1 MIRLNEKDR
10 ELLKTGTTIKLSGDD
25 PVAKNFAY
33 MGGEFRTN
41 EEDYLEVLIYDTNE
55 NFLESAVADRQD
67 YYKRGADHE
76 STPNM
81 IIIRTG
87 TILRKMGYD
96 RGTYIV
102 KYNFLRNIAGSYET
116 VLVDKNDV
124 IWPGNFHQFRGGI
137 KSGLDPNDPAVSEGR
152 LDLFLKDFKYYIH
165 EISPS
170 RTEIR
175 LAPQKIIDR
184 GANKYYRNFYLSA
197 RTRETVIG
205 MGNEDARVEFV
216 GNDKASSKTLR
227 LTAENARFLP
237 KMVGGTFS
245 IPNAYIANYTTIP
258 QAQAPTN
265 FQVIEERE
273 GDMRAR
279 FYLDREA
286 SFTEISSYMS
296 NTIGDQFFGNLI
308 QSFEN
313 NGEGFSPSDSI
324 NSVPSAQFVASG
336 FNSTPR
342 VGSNGWA
349 EFAGGSGNTLLKD
362 LYKYNNGNGGL
373 AIPTFRF
380 RENINNTIV
389 IRSNSILPNLDIP
402 TTYTWE
408 LTGWDKGNPGDSS
421 TLEPIYPKE
430 GDNDG
435 DFILIGPDSQDPT
448 VATPRGDLNV
458 FQATTQDST
467 DGSTL
472 VFQLASKDVAI
483 GIKLTVEQALG
494 EGVNATS
501 TLWLPACI
509 YQTE

>member
-1 MIRLNEKDR
+1 MIRLNEKDK
-10 ELLKTGTTIKLSGDD
+10 ELLQTGKTIKLSGDD
-25 PVAKNFAY
+25 AIANAYRY

-41 EEDYLEVLIYDTNE
+41 EEDYLEILVHDTNQ
-55 NFLESAVADRQD
+55 NFLESAVVDRQD

-81 IIIRTG
+81 IVIRTG

-96 RGTYIV
+96 RGTFII

-116 VLVDKNDV
+116 VLVDVNNV
-124 IWPGNFHQFRGGI
+124 VWPGNYHQFRGGI

-170 RTEIR
+170 RQEIR
-175 LAPQKIIDR
+175 LAPQQIKDR

-197 RTRETVIG
+197 RTTETVIG
-205 MGNEDARVEFV
+205 TGESDARVEFV
-216 GNDKASSKTLR
+216 GNDKRESKTVR
-227 LTAENARFLP
+227 LTAENATFLP
-237 KMVGGTFS
+237 KMVGGSFS
-245 IPNAYIANYTTIP
+245 IPNAYIVNYTTIP

-273 GDMRAR
+273 GEMRAR
-279 FYLDREA
+279 FYLDREG
-286 SFTEISSYMS
+286 SFTETPSYMAVT
-296 NTIGDQFFGNLI
+296 NELGDQFFGNLI
-308 QSFEN
+308 SSFEN
-313 NGEGFSPSDSI
+313 NGDGYLPGDTI
-324 NSVPSAQFVASG
+324 NSVGQAGFINSG
-336 FNSTPR
+336 FENTPR
-342 VGSNGWA
+342 VGSSGWA
-349 EFAGGSGNTLLKD
+349 EFAGGTGLLKD

-380 RENINNTIV
+380 RQNVNNTIV
-389 IRSNSILPNLDIP
+389 IKSNSILPNLDIP

-430 GDNDG
+430 GENDG

-467 DGSTL
+467 EGSTL

-494 EGVNATS
+494 EGVNASS